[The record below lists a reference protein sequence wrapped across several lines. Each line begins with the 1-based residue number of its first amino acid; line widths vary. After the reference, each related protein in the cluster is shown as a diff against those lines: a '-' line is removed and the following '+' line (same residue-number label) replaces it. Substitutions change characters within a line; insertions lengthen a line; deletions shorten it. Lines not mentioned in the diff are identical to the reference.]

1 MKAITCLLI
10 TALVAVCL
18 IQLASAALPVK
29 HLNKKGVK
37 IGDKTICPV
46 SGKVITVAVDTPKEI
61 YDGVT
66 YYFCC
71 AHCVEKF
78 LKNPDLFVDPL
89 KSHPEVLLMREDVLN
104 N

>member
-1 MKAITCLLI
+1 MKATTCLLVTI
-10 TALVAVCL
+10 LVAVCL

-29 HLNKKGVK
+29 NLSKKGVK
-37 IGDKTICPV
+37 IGEKAICPV

-78 LKNPDLFVDPL
+78 LKHPDLYVDPL
-89 KSHPEVLLMREDVLN
+89 KNHPEVILTREDVLN